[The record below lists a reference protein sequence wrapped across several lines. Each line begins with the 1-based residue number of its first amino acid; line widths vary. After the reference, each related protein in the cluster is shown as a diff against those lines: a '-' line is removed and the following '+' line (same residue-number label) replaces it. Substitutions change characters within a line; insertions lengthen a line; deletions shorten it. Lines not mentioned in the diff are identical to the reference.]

1 MTILTVTFCAFYR
14 ISLDAKWGSVLV
26 TFLFVF
32 VFESMVAEQRH
43 GIRTV
48 EGLCLD
54 LQGERGKREGTFEKK
69 EEKDKTPK
77 CPDYIIGESLC
88 GRGNLTPR
96 LKDSGLW
103 TGYAR

>member
-1 MTILTVTFCAFYR
+1 M
-14 ISLDAKWGSVLV
+14 
-26 TFLFVF
+26 
-32 VFESMVAEQRH
+32 
-43 GIRTV
+43 
-48 EGLCLD
+48 
-54 LQGERGKREGTFEKK
+54 ERGKREGTFEKK